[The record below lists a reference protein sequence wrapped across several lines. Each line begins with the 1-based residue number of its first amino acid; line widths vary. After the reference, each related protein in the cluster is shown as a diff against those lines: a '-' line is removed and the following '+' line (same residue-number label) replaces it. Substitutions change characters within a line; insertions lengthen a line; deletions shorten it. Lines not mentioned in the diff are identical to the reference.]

1 MDFGKSFEKVN
12 QLKESIE
19 TEIDKINNLYEKIFS
34 EITESFKLKHENL
47 IKQENEMKEELQNKV
62 TQAKEK
68 LENFLSESYDVI
80 RDCETINKGFKF
92 WEKEKEKNI
101 MKANIIRTLSY
112 IAKINS
118 NLKYSNSLLVTLMKN
133 LDVKFQEKPTTIKY
147 EEYFFNGIQST
158 KNIGIIF

>member
-101 MKANIIRTLSY
+101 MKKNMIKTLSY

-133 LDVKFQEKPTTIKY
+133 LDVKFHEKPTTVKY
-147 EEYFFNGIQST
+147 EEYFF
-158 KNIGIIF
+158 KN